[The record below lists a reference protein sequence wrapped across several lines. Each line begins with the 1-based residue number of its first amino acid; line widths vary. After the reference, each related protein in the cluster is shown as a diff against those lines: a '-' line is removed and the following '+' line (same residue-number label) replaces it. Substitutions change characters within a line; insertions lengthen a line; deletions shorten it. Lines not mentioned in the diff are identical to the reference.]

1 MKGFG
6 MFRFRRTFVPQIDM
20 RDCGVAALASVAKYY
35 GSDYSLAHLR
45 ELAKTN
51 KEGTTA
57 LGLVEAAK
65 KIGFETRAI
74 KAEMSLFEMED
85 VPYPFIAHVN
95 KDGKLQH
102 YYVIYKS
109 TKDYL
114 IIGDPDP
121 SVKVTKM
128 TKERFEKEWTG
139 VTLFMGPEPSYKPH
153 KDKKNGL
160 WDFLPLIFKQRSLIA
175 NIVFASLLVTL
186 INILGSYYL
195 QGILDEYVPNQMK
208 STLGIISIGLVVT
221 YVLQQMMTFARD
233 YLLTILSQRFTIDVI
248 LSYIRHIFELPM
260 SFFATRRTGEVISRF
275 SDANSIIDALAS
287 TILSLFL
294 DFSIV
299 IIVGGVL
306 LIQNSNLFKLV
317 LCSVPIYTLIVFAF
331 MKPFERMNHDV
342 MQSNAMVNSA
352 IIEDINGIETI
363 KSLTSEEVCYQ
374 KIDGEF
380 IDYLDNSFR
389 LSKLS
394 ILQTSLKQGAQLI
407 LNVLIL
413 WTGAQLVMGNTISIG
428 QLITFNMLLSYFTN
442 PLENIINLQTKLQS
456 AKVANTR
463 LNEVYLIESEFGQSD
478 DTYQEGIADGDITVT
493 DLSYK
498 YGFGR
503 DTLTDVSLTIRQG
516 EKISFVGVSGSGKTT
531 LAKMLVNF
539 YQPYKGHIDFNGQ
552 NISRIDKKTLRQHIN
567 YLPQQSYIFSGSVL
581 ENLTLGAARGIT
593 QADILKA
600 CEIAEIRQD
609 IENMPMGF
617 QTELSDGAGLSG
629 GQKQRIALARAL
641 LTKSP
646 VLILDEATSGL
657 DVLTEKQVI
666 DNLLALKD
674 KTIIFVAH
682 RLSIA
687 ERTDRIVVID
697 HGRVVETGSHQDL
710 MSFIQVSII
719 NYLESKEKE
728 TR

>member
-20 RDCGVAALASVAKYY
+20 RNCGVAALALVAKYY

-233 YLLTILSQRFTIDVI
+233 YLLTILSQRLTIDVI

-331 MKPFERMNHDV
+331 MKPFELMNHDV

-380 IDYLDNSFR
+380 VDYLDNSFR

-697 HGRVVETGSHQDL
+697 QGRVVETGSHQDL
-710 MSFIQVSII
+710 MSNPGFYYQ
-719 NYLESKEKE
+719 LFRK
-728 TR
+728 

>member
-1 MKGFG
+1 
-6 MFRFRRTFVPQIDM
+6 
-20 RDCGVAALASVAKYY
+20 
-35 GSDYSLAHLR
+35 
-45 ELAKTN
+45 
-51 KEGTTA
+51 
-57 LGLVEAAK
+57 
-65 KIGFETRAI
+65 
-74 KAEMSLFEMED
+74 
-85 VPYPFIAHVN
+85 
-95 KDGKLQH
+95 
-102 YYVIYKS
+102 
-109 TKDYL
+109 
-114 IIGDPDP
+114 
-121 SVKVTKM
+121 
-128 TKERFEKEWTG
+128 
-139 VTLFMGPEPSYKPH
+139 
-153 KDKKNGL
+153 
-160 WDFLPLIFKQRSLIA
+160 
-175 NIVFASLLVTL
+175 
-186 INILGSYYL
+186 
-195 QGILDEYVPNQMK
+195 
-208 STLGIISIGLVVT
+208 
-221 YVLQQMMTFARD
+221 
-233 YLLTILSQRFTIDVI
+233 
-248 LSYIRHIFELPM
+248 
-260 SFFATRRTGEVISRF
+260 GEVISRF

-394 ILQTSLKQGAQLI
+394 ILQTSLKQNAQHFKCTYPLDRCS
-407 LNVLIL
+407 V
-413 WTGAQLVMGNTISIG
+413 GDGNTDVG

-710 MSFIQVSII
+710 MSYPGFYYQ
-719 NYLESKEKE
+719 LFRK
-728 TR
+728 

>member
-74 KAEMSLFEMED
+74 KADMSLFEMED

-221 YVLQQMMTFARD
+221 YVLQQMMTFSRD
-233 YLLTILSQRFTIDVI
+233 YLLTILSQRLTIDVI

-260 SFFATRRTGEVISRF
+260 SFFATRRTGEVTSRF

-342 MQSNAMVNSA
+342 MQSNAMVSSA

-363 KSLTSEEVCYQ
+363 KSLTSEEVRYQ

-380 IDYLDNSFR
+380 VDYLDNSFR

-394 ILQTSLKQGAQLI
+394 ILQTSLKQGTQLI

-539 YQPYKGHIDFNGQ
+539 YQPYKGYIDFNGQ

-697 HGRVVETGSHQDL
+697 QGRVVETGSHQDL
-710 MSFIQVSII
+710 MSCPGFYYQ
-719 NYLESKEKE
+719 LFRK
-728 TR
+728 

>member
-1 MKGFG
+1 
-6 MFRFRRTFVPQIDM
+6 
-20 RDCGVAALASVAKYY
+20 
-35 GSDYSLAHLR
+35 
-45 ELAKTN
+45 
-51 KEGTTA
+51 
-57 LGLVEAAK
+57 
-65 KIGFETRAI
+65 
-74 KAEMSLFEMED
+74 
-85 VPYPFIAHVN
+85 
-95 KDGKLQH
+95 
-102 YYVIYKS
+102 
-109 TKDYL
+109 
-114 IIGDPDP
+114 
-121 SVKVTKM
+121 
-128 TKERFEKEWTG
+128 
-139 VTLFMGPEPSYKPH
+139 
-153 KDKKNGL
+153 
-160 WDFLPLIFKQRSLIA
+160 
-175 NIVFASLLVTL
+175 
-186 INILGSYYL
+186 
-195 QGILDEYVPNQMK
+195 
-208 STLGIISIGLVVT
+208 
-221 YVLQQMMTFARD
+221 
-233 YLLTILSQRFTIDVI
+233 
-248 LSYIRHIFELPM
+248 
-260 SFFATRRTGEVISRF
+260 
-275 SDANSIIDALAS
+275 
-287 TILSLFL
+287 
-294 DFSIV
+294 
-299 IIVGGVL
+299 
-306 LIQNSNLFKLV
+306 
-317 LCSVPIYTLIVFAF
+317 

-629 GQKQRIALARAL
+629 RA
-641 LTKSP
+641 K
-646 VLILDEATSGL
+646 ATYRFGACTTNEISC
-657 DVLTEKQVI
+657 T
-666 DNLLALKD
+666 NL
-674 KTIIFVAH
+674 
-682 RLSIA
+682 R
-687 ERTDRIVVID
+687 
-697 HGRVVETGSHQDL
+697 
-710 MSFIQVSII
+710 
-719 NYLESKEKE
+719 
-728 TR
+728 

>member
-233 YLLTILSQRFTIDVI
+233 YLLTILSQRLTIDVI

-641 LTKSP
+641 LTKSSC
-646 VLILDEATSGL
+646 T
-657 DVLTEKQVI
+657 
-666 DNLLALKD
+666 NL
-674 KTIIFVAH
+674 
-682 RLSIA
+682 R
-687 ERTDRIVVID
+687 
-697 HGRVVETGSHQDL
+697 
-710 MSFIQVSII
+710 
-719 NYLESKEKE
+719 
-728 TR
+728 

>member
-233 YLLTILSQRFTIDVI
+233 YLLTILSQRLTIDVI

-331 MKPFERMNHDV
+331 MKPFELMNHDV

-380 IDYLDNSFR
+380 VDYLDNSFR

-503 DTLTDVSLTIRQG
+503 DILTDVSLTIRQG

-697 HGRVVETGSHQDL
+697 QGRVVETVSHQDL
-710 MSFIQVSII
+710 MSYPGFYYQ
-719 NYLESKEKE
+719 LFRK
-728 TR
+728 